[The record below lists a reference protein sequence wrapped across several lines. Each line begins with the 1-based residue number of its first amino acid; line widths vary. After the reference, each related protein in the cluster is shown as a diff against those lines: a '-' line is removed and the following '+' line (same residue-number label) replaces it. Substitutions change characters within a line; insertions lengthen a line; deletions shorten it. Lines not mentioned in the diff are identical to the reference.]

1 MMRHLAVCAALFCAF
16 QLSAHAGALL
26 PSQEEQ
32 DLVTIK
38 TCRDHEVL
46 SSLKSAIDSSLQ
58 ASSVLA
64 RGMHAG
70 RCTLRSLWIDRPAVI
85 CSTTVAAKGIR
96 ERIVYTVA
104 LEGSSYVIKFGGEP
118 GGSKL
123 FPYQLEVRPINMDM
137 PPGAL
142 GRLRPVRS
150 DALIQPRRLATLR
163 STEYH
168 HRHAGGA
175 PEITKRRTGAISTSA
190 WKNPLLGA
198 TWGYL
203 ATVPC
208 PTPDMVYSLLY
219 PVTPLPRPSSPGSP
233 GPGSHTPWAGR
244 ALLPI
249 SSLLAILPATNL

>member
-1 MMRHLAVCAALFCAF
+1 MPSRRHNSAMLDSPRRPSRTIRIFSSDECRLRVARRMFFTIRSDGEFRMHGFLSHLHSLMVTMSQKSSVPQAAKSVSQALMSDTF
-16 QLSAHAGALL
+16 QQSAHASTLSS
-26 PSQEEQ
+26 SQKEH
-32 DLVTIK
+32 DLVTVK

-46 SSLKSAIDSSLQ
+46 TSLKAAIDRSLQ
-58 ASSVLA
+58 ARSVLA

-70 RCTLRSLWIDRPAVI
+70 NVHLEAVWIDQPAVI
-85 CSTTVAAKGIR
+85 CSTTVSAKGIR
-96 ERIVYTVA
+96 EQIVYTVA

-168 HRHAGGA
+168 HRHAGG
-175 PEITKRRTGAISTSA
+175 
-190 WKNPLLGA
+190 
-198 TWGYL
+198 
-203 ATVPC
+203 
-208 PTPDMVYSLLY
+208 
-219 PVTPLPRPSSPGSP
+219 
-233 GPGSHTPWAGR
+233 R
-244 ALLPI
+244 ARDH
-249 SSLLAILPATNL
+249 

>member
-1 MMRHLAVCAALFCAF
+1 MVLGDKVNGTLIAIGLRYGMMRHLAVCAALFCAF

-70 RCTLRSLWIDRPAVI
+70 DVHLEALWIDRPAVI

-118 GGSKL
+118 RGSKL
-123 FPYQLEVRPINMDM
+123 FPYQLEVRPSIWMCR
-137 PPGAL
+137 PGAL
-142 GRLRPVRS
+142 DRLRPVPS
-150 DALIQPRRLATLR
+150 VALIQPRRLATIY
-163 STEYH
+163 STDYYH
-168 HRHAGGA
+168 RQPRHAGRGVQ
-175 PEITKRRTGAISTSA
+175 IQ
-190 WKNPLLGA
+190 
-198 TWGYL
+198 
-203 ATVPC
+203 
-208 PTPDMVYSLLY
+208 
-219 PVTPLPRPSSPGSP
+219 
-233 GPGSHTPWAGR
+233 
-244 ALLPI
+244 
-249 SSLLAILPATNL
+249 